1 MNPVKLNRLAVQNV
15 FSSNFS
21 GEVQAVKFVNNLL
34 ELAVQ
39 EKASD
44 VHIEP
49 LEQFTRVRLRI
60 DGILRNFGEV
70 PRSNHNSIV
79 SRIKILSSLDIAEK
93 RLPQDGRV
101 EVQIDERRIDLRVS
115 TLPVIDGE
123 KIVIRLLDKT
133 QHLLDL
139 DNLDLNEDNL
149 KSYRKIINANHG
161 MVLITGPTGS
171 GKSTTLYATL
181 QQLNTVDKNI
191 ITIEDPIEY
200 KIAGVNQ
207 LAVSQ
212 KIGLTF
218 AKGLRSIV
226 RQDPNIIMVGEIRD
240 EETARI
246 AVQAALTGHLVF
258 STLHTNSAVGAITR
272 LLDIGIEP
280 YLLAAA
286 LRGVVAQR
294 LVRRICLHCRRQYS
308 ASAIE
313 LDILGRKPEENIN
326 LYEGTGCEFCNG
338 TGYTGRLAVQEVL
351 DITPALQNL
360 IAKGSVE
367 ESILEVAK
375 ADGFRSLAWDCQEKI
390 LAGHTTVAEML
401 RAVYG

>member
-1 MNPVKLNRLAVQNV
+1 MKLNRLAVQNV

-294 LVRRICLHCRRQYS
+294 LVRRICLHCKRQYS
-308 ASAIE
+308 ASVIE
-313 LDILGRKPEENIN
+313 PNILGRKPEENIN
-326 LYEGTGCEFCNG
+326 LYEGTGCEFCND

-351 DITPALQNL
+351 DITPAIQNL

>member
-313 LDILGRKPEENIN
+313 LNILGRKPEENIN

>member
-1 MNPVKLNRLAVQNV
+1 MKLNRLAVQNV

-313 LDILGRKPEENIN
+313 LNILGRKPEENIN

>member
-1 MNPVKLNRLAVQNV
+1 MKLNRLAVQNV

-313 LDILGRKPEENIN
+313 LNILGRKPEENIN

-375 ADGFRSLAWDCQEKI
+375 AGGFRSLAWDCQEKI

>member
-1 MNPVKLNRLAVQNV
+1 MKLNRLAVQNV